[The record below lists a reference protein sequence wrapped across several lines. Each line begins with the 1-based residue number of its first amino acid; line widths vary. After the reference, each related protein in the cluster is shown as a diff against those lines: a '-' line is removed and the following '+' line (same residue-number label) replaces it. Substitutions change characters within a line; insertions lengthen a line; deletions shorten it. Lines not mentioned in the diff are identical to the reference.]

1 MIKRCNKVD
10 LKKKESIQGSRG
22 FNFWN
27 KLELESIEEYNEN
40 GQKSHPFES
49 FFDFLQRNVDI
60 SYILFE
66 YLYSYIV

>member
-1 MIKRCNKVD
+1 M
-10 LKKKESIQGSRG
+10 KKERVNTG
-22 FNFWN
+22 FKRVQF
-27 KLELESIEEYNEN
+27 LEKMGFESIEEYNEN
-40 GQKSHPFES
+40 GQKSHPFEP